1 MTFFLRCEFLT
12 SFFIYFFIFFV
23 QWQRHTFIHFCL
35 RAPKQIKML
44 ITIVYFTLWNMTFS
58 YFNSQSYLSYS
69 YLSLIFTMRFHSKK
83 KMTIFQT
90 KKAYS
95 HHTSVKSHK
104 TSHYM
109 CYFLVLAIFKGTTF
123 NPKMKMG
130 KLHLTSRQTRC
141 RWVCFIMKK
150 CSTTSLAHQRILC
163 SEWVPSE
170 WESKQLIKTS

>member
-1 MTFFLRCEFLT
+1 MLVSHIFFLYTF
-12 SFFIYFFIFFV
+12 YFFCSVTKTYF
-23 QWQRHTFIHFCL
+23 HTFL
-35 RAPKQIKML
+35 PQSTKKNKKML

-83 KMTIFQT
+83 KMTTFQT
-90 KKAYS
+90 KNVYS

-109 CYFLVLAIFKGTTF
+109 CYFLVLAIFKWTSF

-130 KLHLTSRQTRC
+130 KLHLTSGQTRC

-150 CSTTSLAHQRILC
+150 CSITSLAHQRILC